1 MTNETAEPT
10 QSPETAAPTTAANPT
25 PKTSRKSKGPRSPID
40 GSARDI
46 LLAEC
51 RPVTFAVLDRIERAW
66 EAWAEL
72 SAGEN
77 PKKFAGAKADLY
89 SLVVE
94 FIPGMLPLARNTLK
108 GRQR

>member
-10 QSPETAAPTTAANPT
+10 QSPETAAFTAAGNPT
-25 PKTSRKSKGPRSPID
+25 PKTPRKSKGHRAPGD
-40 GSARDI
+40 GSAKAI

-66 EAWAEL
+66 ENWAEL

-77 PKKFAGAKADLY
+77 PKKFARAKDSLY